1 MIFFEKSNIFD
12 DFSDIFPSGG
22 LAPSPDLELQKQ
34 YFSLKWPISALRW
47 SCMIVR
53 SIGNLTIAYKNGLE
67 QFGAV

>member
-34 YFSLKWPISALRW
+34 YFSLK
-47 SCMIVR
+47 
-53 SIGNLTIAYKNGLE
+53 
-67 QFGAV
+67 